1 MLRLVCCCR
10 RRQEHK
16 SECGD
21 WSDRSALVVRLVGVE
36 VALENGRE
44 MRSRVGK
51 WRKREGEER
60 MVEFR
65 VFKGVLWVTVTGSN

>member
-21 WSDRSALVVRLVGVE
+21 WSDRSALVAVGVCSIGK
-36 VALENGRE
+36 LEGTLLRGLEIVVGAAQEGFVQESVGRVIRL
-44 MRSRVGK
+44 RS
-51 WRKREGEER
+51 
-60 MVEFR
+60 
-65 VFKGVLWVTVTGSN
+65 